1 MESQKGL
8 AEQSLPLTGEGM
20 HRGDCMH
27 SLTEKTRMALDEK
40 LEHASAGS
48 GEYFLSI

>member
-1 MESQKGL
+1 MEIQKGL
-8 AEQSLPLTGEGM
+8 AEKRFPLTREGM
-20 HRGDCMH
+20 QRGDCMC

-40 LEHASAGS
+40 LEDAHAGS